1 MNDYRIQLLRDERL
15 LAEMTV
21 AAARFDE
28 LHEELVQ
35 RFPHSDGFSL
45 HIQIRRERR
54 RVVEQ
59 GPQGLRLL
67 GIEYEYEDCQHA

>member
-21 AAARFDE
+21 AAARFIE
-28 LHEELVQ
+28 LHEELLQ
-35 RFPHSDGFSL
+35 RFPAAEGFSL

-67 GIEYEYEDCQHA
+67 GIEYEYEECQ